1 MLTTLYSFLSSIY
14 CSLVYPMCN
23 YLTNVFPP
31 MRAENRLMLLTS
43 ESLVLNVVPSTQPGP
58 NIDMLGECYSG
69 ELIPELFSSKKYYS
83 CDFLR
88 LQHLVRKYFFVSN
101 LYLATE
107 FRTRFKLL
115 LLVVW
120 VCSRQEGYYT

>member
-1 MLTTLYSFLSSIY
+1 
-14 CSLVYPMCN
+14 MCN

-88 LQHLVRKYFFVSN
+88 LN

-120 VCSRQEGYYT
+120 VCSRQKGYYT